1 MQITKRSIEMK
12 HYKYKLLITF
22 LISLIFICDM
32 TCAQDKKGSQQEQT
46 FFPSDDPDEVY
57 IHKPITLP
65 EEAIQTLK
73 SSDAGSKC
81 LKAYDHKFD
90 VAWVVGSEVHL
101 SGAGET
107 AIVVMPNLLLQTPP
121 GTPPDNSCI
130 RGART
135 VPFWVLRKGDKGY
148 QLLLE
153 VGASALYID
162 NSRHNGYLDIIAST
176 ANFSDTVDVYYR
188 FDGRRYQEFERK
200 VIKRE

>member
-1 MQITKRSIEMK
+1 MK
-12 HYKYKLLITF
+12 HSKYKLLITL
-22 LISLIFICDM
+22 LISLIIICNM
-32 TCAQDKKGSQQEQT
+32 TCAQEKKGSQQEQRV
-46 FFPSDDPDEVY
+46 FAMDDPDEVY
-57 IHKPITLP
+57 ILKPITLP
-65 EEAIQTLK
+65 EEAIQTLR
-73 SSDAGSKC
+73 SSDSGSIC
-81 LKAYDHKFD
+81 LKAYAHKFD
-90 VAWVVGSEVHL
+90 AAWVVGSEVHL

-130 RGART
+130 LGART

-153 VGASALYID
+153 VGASAIFVD
-162 NSRHNGYLDIIAST
+162 ESRHNGYSDIIAST

-188 FDGRRYQEFERK
+188 FDGIKYQEFKRK